1 MGLEETG
8 RWKQSGMAA
17 QPMDIRREENMHMV
31 RVAEKKDARMATA
44 FLSIVAAFALTAAAI
59 HAGTIAA
66 HARPVLADAEMADP
80 SEPDPSID
88 GAPNE
93 ASGEDLYQRG
103 FYPEAIAEWKKA
115 VEVNKDA
122 GAAFRLGEEYLDAKV
137 VERDIPAAVEY
148 QTFGAKGG
156 DMRSQ
161 LDLASFYDQGIG
173 LEKNVRLAAIWYEAA
188 AKQGHPSAQYN
199 IGTMY
204 EDGAGV
210 PEDRVRAYMY
220 YQLAIEGGFPRL
232 ATGAIE
238 RLSSEMTPAEIK
250 EATMMVRNFKPQSQE
265 ESVAD
270 AKAALEA
277 LDAGSK
283 GD

>member
-1 MGLEETG
+1 MRL
-8 RWKQSGMAA
+8 
-17 QPMDIRREENMHMV
+17 V
-31 RVAEKKDARMATA
+31 RVAERNEVRKVPAIIAVTTA
-44 FLSIVAAFALTAAAI
+44 LLLTGAAI
-59 HAGTIAA
+59 HAAMTPV
-66 HARPVLADAEMADP
+66 HARPVLADAEVVDP
-80 SEPDPSID
+80 SRPDPSIE

-103 FYPEAIAEWKKA
+103 FYPEAIAEWKRA

-137 VERDIPAAVEY
+137 VERDIPAAVRY
-148 QTFGAKGG
+148 QTIGAKGG
-156 DMRSQ
+156 DMRAQ

-173 LEKNVRLAAIWYEAA
+173 VQKDIRIAAIWFEAA

-210 PEDRVRAYMY
+210 TEDRVRAYMY

-238 RLSSEMTPAEIK
+238 RLFEVMAPAEIK
-250 EATMMVRNFKPQSQE
+250 EATIMVRNFKPQTQE
-265 ESVAD
+265 ESIAD
-270 AKAALEA
+270 AKAAL
-277 LDAGSK
+277 DAYETGG

>member
-1 MGLEETG
+1 
-8 RWKQSGMAA
+8 MAA
-17 QPMDIRREENMHMV
+17 PPGEFRREEDMRLV
-31 RVAEKKDARMATA
+31 WVAERNEGRNASAIIA
-44 FLSIVAAFALTAAAI
+44 VAAAILLTGAAI
-59 HAGTIAA
+59 HAATAPVQ
-66 HARPVLADAEMADP
+66 ARPVLADAEVPGTSKADP
-80 SEPDPSID
+80 SIE

-103 FYPEAIAEWKKA
+103 FYPEAMAEWKRA
-115 VEVNKDA
+115 VEVNKDP

-137 VERDIPAAVEY
+137 VERDIPAAVQY
-148 QTFGAKGG
+148 QTIGAKGG
-156 DMRSQ
+156 DMRAQ

-173 LEKNVRLAAIWYEAA
+173 VQKDVRLAAIWFEAA

-210 PEDRVRAYMY
+210 KQDRVRAYMY

-232 ATGAIE
+232 ATPALE
-238 RLSSEMTPAEIK
+238 RLAESMSPAEIK
-250 EATMMVRNFKPQSQE
+250 QASLMVRNFKPQSKE
-265 ESVAD
+265 ESVAE

-277 LDAGSK
+277 YEAASGE
-283 GD
+283 

>member
-1 MGLEETG
+1 MRL
-8 RWKQSGMAA
+8 
-17 QPMDIRREENMHMV
+17 V
-31 RVAEKKDARMATA
+31 RVADRNEGSR
-44 FLSIVAAFALTAAAI
+44 AAAVIAVAAAI
-59 HAGTIAA
+59 LLTGAA
-66 HARPVLADAEMADP
+66 IQAAIVPVQARPVLADAQAVDP
-80 SEPDPSID
+80 SKPDPSIE

-103 FYPEAIAEWKKA
+103 FYPEAMAEWKRA
-115 VEVNKDA
+115 VEVKKDP

-148 QTFGAKGG
+148 QTIGAKGG
-156 DMRSQ
+156 DMRAQ

-173 LEKNVRLAAIWYEAA
+173 VQKDVRLAAIWFEAA

-210 PEDRVRAYMY
+210 ARDPVRAYMY

-232 ATGAIE
+232 ATPAIE
-238 RLSSEMTPAEIK
+238 RLSEAMTPAEIK
-250 EATMMVRNFKPQSQE
+250 QATKMVRSFKPQSQE

-270 AKAALEA
+270 AKAAL
-277 LDAGSK
+277 DAYEMASGE
-283 GD
+283 

>member
-1 MGLEETG
+1 
-8 RWKQSGMAA
+8 
-17 QPMDIRREENMHMV
+17 MHLV
-31 RVAEKKDARMATA
+31 RVAEKRESGKALAIIAVTTA
-44 FLSIVAAFALTAAAI
+44 MLLAGAAFYTAM
-59 HAGTIAA
+59 TSV
-66 HARPVLADAEMADP
+66 HARPVLADTETVDP
-80 SEPDPSID
+80 SKPDPSIE
-88 GAPNE
+88 GQPNE

-103 FYPEAIAEWKKA
+103 FYPEAIAEWKRA

-156 DMRSQ
+156 DMRAQ

-173 LEKNVRLAAIWYEAA
+173 VEKDVRLAAIWYEAA

-199 IGTMY
+199 VGTMY

-210 PEDRVRAYMY
+210 PQDNVRAYMY

-238 RLSSEMTPAEIK
+238 RLSEVMAPAEIK
-250 EATMMVRNFKPQSQE
+250 QATLMVRSFKRQAQE

-270 AKAALEA
+270 AKSALEA
-277 LDAGSK
+277 YEAGS

>member
-1 MGLEETG
+1 M
-8 RWKQSGMAA
+8 R
-17 QPMDIRREENMHMV
+17 MV
-31 RVAEKKDARMATA
+31 RVAENKDARKTA
-44 FLSIVAAFALTAAAI
+44 AILSITAALVLTAAALHGAI
-59 HAGTIAA
+59 TTAA
-66 HARPVLADAEMADP
+66 ARPVLADAEVADP

-115 VEVNKDA
+115 VEQNKDA

-173 LEKNVRLAAIWYEAA
+173 LEKDVRLAAIWYEAA
-188 AKQGHPSAQYN
+188 AKQGHPGSQYN

-204 EDGAGV
+204 EECAGV

-238 RLSSEMTPAEIK
+238 RLSSVLAPAEIK
-250 EATMMVRNFKPQSQE
+250 EATMMVRNFKPLSE
-265 ESVAD
+265 DESVAD
-270 AKAALEA
+270 AKAALA
-277 LDAGSK
+277 AYDAAANS
-283 GD
+283 D

>member
-1 MGLEETG
+1 MRL
-8 RWKQSGMAA
+8 
-17 QPMDIRREENMHMV
+17 V
-31 RVAEKKDARMATA
+31 RVAERYEVRMAPA
-44 FLSIVAAFALTAAAI
+44 IIAVAIALLLTGAAI
-59 HAGTIAA
+59 YTAMTPV
-66 HARPVLADAEMADP
+66 HARPVLADAEMVDP
-80 SEPDPSID
+80 SKPDPSIE

-103 FYPEAIAEWKKA
+103 FYPEALAEWKRA
-115 VEVNKDA
+115 VEVNKDP

-148 QTFGAKGG
+148 QTIGAKGG
-156 DMRSQ
+156 DMRAQ

-173 LEKNVRLAAIWYEAA
+173 VQKDIRLAAIWFEAA

-210 PEDRVRAYMY
+210 TEDRVRAYMY

-238 RLSSEMTPAEIK
+238 RLFEVMTPAEIK
-250 EATMMVRNFKPQSQE
+250 EATMMVRNFKPLSKE

-270 AKAALEA
+270 AKAALETYE
-277 LDAGSK
+277 AGG